1 MFLEAVV
8 AAVGMTLSGASDDVV
23 IGRWCDRM
31 VPNMPRMNAILE
43 IKVSDRDGVIIDN
56 SFQDGSSRRRV
67 LEERGNEIYA
77 DTDSVNGDRYRIV
90 SSTGDLQLIDN
101 DGLIR
106 TARRLENVPRAG
118 ECR

>member
-1 MFLEAVV
+1 MFLEAVM
-8 AAVGMTLSGASDDVV
+8 AAAGVTLSGASDDVV

-31 VPNMPRMNAILE
+31 VPGMPRMNAVLE
-43 IKVSDRDGVIIDN
+43 IKISELEGVIIDS
-56 SFQDGSSRRRV
+56 SFQDGSSLRRV

-77 DTDSVNGDRYRIV
+77 DPDSASGDRYRIV
-90 SSTGDLQLIDN
+90 SSTGDLQLLDD